1 VPENGKWETG
11 NDENRSSFFV
21 FSFPLPVMRT
31 AVVHD
36 WLNGMRGGEKVLEA
50 ILPLVPE
57 PTIFTLFYVP
67 GSISREIERYPIR
80 ASGLNR
86 LPLARRHYR
95 NYLPLYPRAI
105 EAFDLSGFDLVVS
118 SSHCVAK
125 GAIARD
131 GAPHLCYCH
140 TPVRYAYEQFDVY
153 FPRGATRFWSAK
165 KFFIERLR
173 RWDGVTADR
182 PTQYL
187 ANSTA
192 VADRI
197 RRHYR
202 RDSTVIHPPVDVE
215 FFQGSNAGREGFLLA
230 VGSLVP
236 YKRYELAIEAARQVG
251 RPLVVVGRGP
261 EERRLRAL
269 ASSSVRIVSDVGP
282 EALRELYRTC
292 HAFVQ
297 PGEEDFGISLVEALA
312 CGAPVAAL
320 GRGGARDTVRPEVNG
335 FLCDEETAESLAAAV
350 EKIGRARFDYTAVRA
365 TALPFARERFDREFD
380 RAISQVMQIR
390 RDQESPS

>member
-1 VPENGKWETG
+1 
-11 NDENRSSFFV
+11 
-21 FSFPLPVMRT
+21 MRT

-36 WLNGMRGGEKVLEA
+36 WLNGMRGGEKVLAA
-50 ILPLVPE
+50 ILPLVPD
-57 PTIFTLFYVP
+57 PTIFTLFHVP
-67 GSISREIERYPIR
+67 GSVSRQIEQYPIR
-80 ASGLNR
+80 ASWLNR

-95 NYLPLYPRAI
+95 QYLPLYPRAI
-105 EAFDLSGFDLVVS
+105 ESFDLSGFDLVVS

-125 GAIARD
+125 GAFARN

-140 TPVRYAYEQFDVY
+140 TPVRYAYEQFDAY

-165 KFFIERLR
+165 KFFIDRLR
-173 RWDGVTADR
+173 RWDRSTADR

-197 RRHYR
+197 RRHYGR
-202 RDSTVIHPPVDVE
+202 GATVIHPPVDVE
-215 FFQGSNAGREGFLLA
+215 FFQGSNAGRDGFLLA

-236 YKRYELAIEAARQVG
+236 YKRYELAIEAARRVD
-251 RPLVVVGRGP
+251 RPLVIVGRGP

-269 ASSSVRIVSDVGP
+269 ASSSVRIVSDVEP

-292 HAFVQ
+292 QAFVQ

-320 GRGGARDTVRPEVNG
+320 GRGGARDTVRQGVNG
-335 FLCDEETAESLAAAV
+335 FLYDEETAEALAAAV
-350 EKIGRARFDYTAVRA
+350 ERVFLARFDYTAVRA

-380 RAISQVMQIR
+380 RAISHVLQIPQ
-390 RDQESPS
+390 DQESRR